1 MSGLVFKWILKNG
14 GIQTFHE
21 NNTKKSEL
29 LYETIETSGGFFKP
43 IVNPGSRSRV
53 NVVFRVGSDDVMEK
67 KFVEEAKREG
77 LHGLSGHRYYVL
89 FFLKTFLLKFVK
101 MV

>member
-53 NVVFRVGSDDVMEK
+53 NVVFRVGSDASWRRNLLK
-67 KFVEEAKREG
+67 KLNGKDCMDLVDTGIMFC
-77 LHGLSGHRYYVL
+77 